1 MRVKNRKSLIES
13 YEVLEDG
20 FHPFLIRDEWQVAQ
34 LNYMQDQNIEN
45 INKIDV
51 HYKTDEVF
59 ILLEG
64 RAVLIAATFKDGTP
78 IFELELMKQNITY
91 NIPKKM
97 WHNIAMDV
105 GSKVLLVEKSNTHL
119 SDFDHFNL
127 DEEQRLELKCKVK
140 QLFKN

>member
-1 MRVKNRKSLIES
+1 MRVKDRKSLIES
-13 YEVLEDG
+13 YEVTEDG
-20 FHPFLIRDEWQVAQ
+20 FHPFLIKEEWQVAQ
-34 LNYMQDQNIEN
+34 LNYIEDQNIKN

-64 RAVLIAATFKDGTP
+64 KAVLIAATFNEGIP

-91 NIPKKM
+91 NIPRNM

-127 DEEQRLELKCKVK
+127 GKEQRLELKYKVE

>member
-1 MRVKNRKSLIES
+1 MCVKDRKSLIES
-13 YEVLEDG
+13 YEVIEDG
-20 FHPFLIRDEWQVAQ
+20 FHPFLIRDDWQVAQ
-34 LNYMQDQNIEN
+34 LNYIQEQNIEN

-78 IFELELMKQNITY
+78 IFELELMKQNIIY
-91 NIPKKM
+91 NIPKNT

>member
-1 MRVKNRKSLIES
+1 MHVKNRKSLIES

-91 NIPKKM
+91 NIPKNM